1 MKKVI
6 YRRISKADIP
16 EIEQLVSDAF
26 GLHEYVEDK
35 NTLDL
40 IKKMYV
46 ASCLAEEKF
55 NKVAVVDGKIAGVI
69 MGGSDHEKYTRSNVK
84 NGARML
90 YHAARLWTKTR
101 TKKIGKNEVQQTYKE
116 LISDIKEEFDGV
128 LTLFAVRRDVRG
140 LGIGKGLLVKMN
152 TYYRKHNTKKIYLYT
167 DDTCNYGFYDH
178 MGFTRAKETTV
189 TVQRKG
195 QAKTMDVYVYSQ
207 DVPCEEKL

>member
-6 YRRISKADIP
+6 YRRISKADLP

-26 GLHEYVEDK
+26 GLHEYVEDTK
-35 NTLDL
+35 TWELV
-40 IKKMYV
+40 KKMYM

-69 MGGSDHEKYTRSNVK
+69 MGGSDHEKHTRSNVK
-84 NGARML
+84 NGARLL
-90 YHAARLWTKTR
+90 YYVARIWANTR
-101 TKKIGKNEVQQTYKE
+101 SKKIGINEVQSAYKE
-116 LISDIKEEFDGV
+116 LIKDIKDQFDGV
-128 LTLFAVRRDVRG
+128 LTLFAVRSDVQR
-140 LGIGKGLLVKMN
+140 LGIGKGLLAEMN
-152 TYYRKHNTKKIYLYT
+152 TYYRKHDTKKIYLYT

-178 MGFTRAKETTV
+178 MGFTRVKETTV